1 MNRRIVELSI
11 IGCAGVIL
19 SGCATYT
26 PKPLDT
32 DSLTQGLETPDEP
45 AIQVLVSQLADPVLS
60 SVVIDLSDGVSP
72 DEAAVLSV
80 VLNPSLR
87 ARRASR
93 GIASAEV
100 LRAGLLPDPV
110 LSFSADVPSGGA
122 TTGANTGTGVGL
134 DWAISDLI
142 DRRARVD
149 AADRNKESVDLEVL
163 WLESLLSIQAKGLV
177 YGVGAGE
184 RALSLIDDEIQL
196 LEENVSRV
204 KEALDA
210 GQMTEVDM
218 AAARASRD
226 TAVTQRTTLNEL
238 LERARIELATL
249 MGFPPDAGIP
259 VVVSLDDE
267 LDDPAG
273 ALPDL
278 LKTMESD
285 RLDLL
290 ALRRGYDSQ
299 EAKVRAAILRQ
310 FPRLSI
316 GPRLARDTGNLT
328 TVGIGIGIELPIFNA
343 NRGEIAIERATRAL
357 LADEYTARVHEARS
371 EVALELN
378 RLVSAQARYA
388 TLLKGEQS
396 QVTLVETYRVGLE
409 QGHVDVLSYY
419 QARRDLIELR
429 IIEVQT
435 AAEIQS
441 SRLLIEVLSG
451 ERWHSE
457 SGDDVIKD
465 DVVKEGAK

>member
-1 MNRRIVELSI
+1 MNRRIVKLST

-26 PKPLDT
+26 PEPLDT
-32 DSLTQGLETPDEP
+32 DSLTHELVVPDEP

-87 ARRASR
+87 AQRASR
-93 GIASAEV
+93 GIATAEV
-100 LRAGLLPDPV
+100 LNAGLLPDPV
-110 LSFSADVPSGGA
+110 LSISADLPSGGA
-122 TTGANTGTGVGL
+122 TGGANTGTGIGL
-134 DWAISDLI
+134 DWAMSDLI
-142 DRRARVD
+142 DRQARID
-149 AADRNKESVDLEVL
+149 AADRSKESIDLGIL
-163 WLESLLSIQAKGLV
+163 WAETLVSINAKGLV
-177 YGVGAGE
+177 YGVEAGE
-184 RALSLIDDEIQL
+184 RSLSLLDDEIRL
-196 LEENVSRV
+196 LEENVDRV
-204 KEALDA
+204 KVALDA

-226 TAVTQRTTLNEL
+226 AAKTQRTTLNEQ
-238 LERARIELATL
+238 LERARIDLATL
-249 MGFPPDAGIP
+249 MGFPPDAN
-259 VVVSLDDE
+259 VRVKVSLNDE
-267 LDDPAG
+267 LDEPAG
-273 ALPDL
+273 ALSDL

-310 FPRLSI
+310 FPRFSV
-316 GPRLARDTGNLT
+316 GPNLARDTGNLT

-357 LADEYTARVHEARS
+357 LAAEYTTRVHEARS
-371 EVALELN
+371 GLAQELN
-378 RLVSAQARYA
+378 RLVSAQSRLT
-388 TLLKGEQS
+388 TLHSSEQS
-396 QVTLVETYRVGLE
+396 QAKLVETYRIGLE

-419 QARRDLIELR
+419 QARRDLIEIR
-429 IIEVQT
+429 IVEVQT
-435 AAEIQS
+435 AAQIHN

-451 ERWHSE
+451 ERWQSE
-457 SGDDVIKD
+457 TGDGEVQ
-465 DVVKEGAK
+465 EGAE